1 MILRSTTTKSAKAL
15 TTQRRVPNRRKS
27 PVRSRKHQHLC
38 EVKARAHKARLHR
51 NRWIFGIVARLTLVA
66 FLLGGSAY
74 GIWRGVDYLF
84 LSNAEFSLTELSIE
98 TDGNMSREEIIAAS
112 GVQLGSNIFKL
123 SLANIREDLELLPQV
138 QRAEVNR
145 GMPNRLTIRV
155 VERTPIAWV
164 LHREPEGDPY
174 TIPGAFLVDARGVLM
189 SADRLLPEYLRL
201 PIITG
206 IETAH
211 QMAGNSVDSDA
222 LRSALQ
228 LIVTTNNALDQHALK
243 VRAIDLS
250 KRYCMV
256 VTDANKAKVT
266 MALERLPDQ
275 LTRWETLSTHVHER
289 GLDIATA
296 NLMLQRDI
304 PVTFMLAYAEDPTA
318 TTGLEADMPMDL
330 PVRRAIPVR

>member
-1 MILRSTTTKSAKAL
+1 MILRSNTTKSAKAL
-15 TTQRRVPNRRKS
+15 TTKRRVPNRRKS
-27 PVRSRKHQHLC
+27 PVRSHKHQHLC
-38 EVKARAHKARLHR
+38 EVKARAHKARAHR
-51 NRWIFGIVARLTLVA
+51 NRWIFGIVARLTLIA
-66 FLLGGSAY
+66 FVLGGSIY

-84 LSNAEFSLTELSIE
+84 LSNEEFSLTELSIE
-98 TDGNMSREEIIAAS
+98 TDGNMSREEIIHAS
-112 GVQLGSNIFKL
+112 RVELGANIFKL
-123 SLANIREDLELLPQV
+123 SLANIRADLELLPQV
-138 QRAEVNR
+138 ERAEVSR
-145 GMPNRLTIRV
+145 GMPNRLSIRV
-155 VERTPIAWV
+155 VERTPVAWV
-164 LHREPEGDPY
+164 LHREPEGDPF

-211 QMAGNSVDSDA
+211 QMAGNAVDSA
-222 LRSALQ
+222 PLRAALQ
-228 LIVTTNNALDQHALK
+228 LIIATNSALDQHALQ

-256 VTDANKAKVT
+256 VTDSNKAKIT
-266 MALERLPDQ
+266 MALERLPEQ
-275 LTRWETLSTHVHER
+275 LERWETLSTHVNER

-304 PVTFMLAYAEDPTA
+304 PVTFLLAYAEDPA
-318 TTGLEADMPMDL
+318 AAAELDPDMPMDL